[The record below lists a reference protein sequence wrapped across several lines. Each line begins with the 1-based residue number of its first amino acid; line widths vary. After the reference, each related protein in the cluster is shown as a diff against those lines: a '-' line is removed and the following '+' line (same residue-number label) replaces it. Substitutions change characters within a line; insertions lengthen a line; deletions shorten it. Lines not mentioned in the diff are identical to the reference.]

1 MVKIIRL
8 SKSVIGNE
16 EKIAVLK
23 VLEKEFLGMGEEVDK
38 FEKKLSKIF
47 KRSTVCV
54 SSGTS
59 AIQLSLEACNIGEN
73 DEVLVPSLTY
83 VATFQAIKATGA
95 IPIPCDVDEDNLLID
110 IEDAKSKITNR
121 TKAIIPVHYTGGV
134 GDLNS
139 LYEFAQKNK
148 IRVIEDAAHAFGT
161 IYNSNLIGSIGDI
174 VCFSFDGIKNIT
186 SGEGGCIISN
196 DKKIIERVQ
205 NSRLLGVEND
215 SKSRYK
221 NARSWDFNVKRQGWR
236 YHMSNVMAAIGI
248 EQLKKRDLFFSK
260 RKLLAVKYDQLFE
273 NVKDI
278 SSLQRDYE
286 NVVPHIYVVRINNLD
301 DRNTLKEELL
311 KRGIQVGIHYK
322 PNHKLEYFKTGE
334 KIILP
339 VTDRVYS
346 EVISLPIHPDLDL
359 KDIEYVAKTLIK
371 ILPKYL
377 K

>member
-16 EKIAVLK
+16 EKTAVLK

-59 AIQLSLEACNIGEN
+59 AIQLSLEACNIGKN

-236 YHMSNVMAAIGI
+236 YHMSNLMAAIGI

-260 RKLLAVKYDQLFE
+260 RKLLAVKYDQLFQ

-278 SSLQRDYE
+278 FY
-286 NVVPHIYVVRINNLD
+286 H
-301 DRNTLKEELL
+301 
-311 KRGIQVGIHYK
+311 
-322 PNHKLEYFKTGE
+322 
-334 KIILP
+334 
-339 VTDRVYS
+339 
-346 EVISLPIHPDLDL
+346 
-359 KDIEYVAKTLIK
+359 
-371 ILPKYL
+371 
-377 K
+377 